1 MQLLRGAY
9 RLGAAR
15 QRVVRQRLGG
25 AALEADDAL
34 GALER
39 SRCPGDHPVVS
50 LYQVAPAAVPKGP
63 QMAATTTL
71 ETNSAAQRRLAKEL
85 AALDRSIDKEQ
96 VGPRRLEL
104 LREQASVSDKLEAL
118 RSTRV

>member
-1 MQLLRGAY
+1 
-9 RLGAAR
+9 
-15 QRVVRQRLGG
+15 
-25 AALEADDAL
+25 
-34 GALER
+34 
-39 SRCPGDHPVVS
+39 
-50 LYQVAPAAVPKGP
+50 
-63 QMAATTTL
+63 MAATTTL

>member
-1 MQLLRGAY
+1 
-9 RLGAAR
+9 
-15 QRVVRQRLGG
+15 
-25 AALEADDAL
+25 
-34 GALER
+34 
-39 SRCPGDHPVVS
+39 
-50 LYQVAPAAVPKGP
+50 
-63 QMAATTTL
+63 MAATTTF

-85 AALDRSIDKEQ
+85 ATLDRTIDKEQ

>member
-1 MQLLRGAY
+1 
-9 RLGAAR
+9 
-15 QRVVRQRLGG
+15 
-25 AALEADDAL
+25 
-34 GALER
+34 
-39 SRCPGDHPVVS
+39 
-50 LYQVAPAAVPKGP
+50 
-63 QMAATTTL
+63 MAATTTF

>member
-1 MQLLRGAY
+1 
-9 RLGAAR
+9 
-15 QRVVRQRLGG
+15 
-25 AALEADDAL
+25 
-34 GALER
+34 
-39 SRCPGDHPVVS
+39 
-50 LYQVAPAAVPKGP
+50 
-63 QMAATTTL
+63 MAATTTL

-85 AALDRSIDKEQ
+85 VALDRSIDKEQ

>member
-1 MQLLRGAY
+1 
-9 RLGAAR
+9 
-15 QRVVRQRLGG
+15 
-25 AALEADDAL
+25 
-34 GALER
+34 
-39 SRCPGDHPVVS
+39 
-50 LYQVAPAAVPKGP
+50 
-63 QMAATTTL
+63 MAATTTF

-104 LREQASVSDKLEAL
+104 LREQAAVSDKLEAL